1 MLGQWQFLWSNV
13 PLRQITSTVYSV
25 QSETKIL
32 FPVLHT
38 AVCSSRTFRTRIL
51 GKTWLLKKEVNITYK
66 TKLKTCSSYTEEEDE
81 EEEEEEKEE
90 EVEALPEA
98 ERPGLAFPSLWSLVN
113 QLSIGIPNIMGKS
126 FVKGNDR
133 GPLKNII
140 LLYFEILT
148 FGYFYIILCKIHS

>member
-1 MLGQWQFLWSNV
+1 M
-13 PLRQITSTVYSV
+13 
-25 QSETKIL
+25 
-32 FPVLHT
+32 
-38 AVCSSRTFRTRIL
+38 
-51 GKTWLLKKEVNITYK
+51 LKKEVNITYK

-81 EEEEEEKEE
+81 EEEEKEEEKEE
-90 EVEALPEA
+90 EEEKEVEALPEA
-98 ERPGLAFPSLWSLVN
+98 ERPGLAFPSLSLWSLVN

-148 FGYFYIILCKIHS
+148 FDYFYIILCKINS